1 MDKKTKIAAAVIAA
15 VVIVA
20 AAVIFAAKG
29 MQKKNT
35 APETT
40 AAPVQAVTETSESE
54 KKYTPTFMY
63 FISKS
68 DAGFDATNGMIE
80 DLKKEYDGRVKFD
93 IINVDD
99 TPEAKE
105 NFPVDQQTP
114 ALIMLNT
121 SNNIS
126 AIEFKC
132 SDKQV
137 LRQYIE
143 AALK

>member
-15 VVIVA
+15 VGII
-20 AAVIFAAKG
+20 AAVIIFAAKG

-35 APETT
+35 APEVT
-40 AAPVQAVTETSESE
+40 AAPVQAVTETDE

>member
-20 AAVIFAAKG
+20 AVIIFAAKG
-29 MQKKNT
+29 IQKKNT

-40 AAPVQAVTETSESE
+40 AAPVQAVTETSENE

-68 DAGFDATNGMIE
+68 DAGFDATNSMIE
-80 DLKKEYDGRVKFD
+80 DLKKEYGGRVKFD